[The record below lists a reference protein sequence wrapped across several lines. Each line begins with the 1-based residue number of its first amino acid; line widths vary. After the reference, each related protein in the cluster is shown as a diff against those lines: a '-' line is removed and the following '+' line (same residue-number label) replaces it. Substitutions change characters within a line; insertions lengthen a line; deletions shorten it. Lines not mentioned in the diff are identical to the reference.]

1 MKKRGY
7 WNPFWDEM
15 LALDPE
21 FFDAY
26 TVFSSVPWVSGTL
39 SPKMKEFIYTAFD
52 VAATHLYVSGLRQ
65 HIRNALGY
73 GATREEL
80 MEVFQIA
87 STLGIHACSVG
98 VPILLDELRA
108 KEKAPAS
115 AAPAPVPKRARKERV
130 TAGNW
135 QRSTTVTNCSPSLTG
150 PASSFASPLPGSV
163 SRPPAFTS
171 GVPRRCGTAP
181 TLQCGPRSGC
191 LLSRVGGARFERW
204 RNDPSRTKAWR
215 GGCVSGTAN
224 FVAKCGTCCHLS
236 TYRRVSH
243 EHDHPEAEVSPDDDR
258 AHVPDH
264 DNPQHGGR

>member
-1 MKKRGY
+1 MEVLELTATLGIHACNIGVPILVEELGAKAPDIHALSPRQEEIKADFVKKRGY

-108 KEKAPAS
+108 KEKAP
-115 AAPAPVPKRARKERV
+115 V
-130 TAGNW
+130 
-135 QRSTTVTNCSPSLTG
+135 
-150 PASSFASPLPGSV
+150 
-163 SRPPAFTS
+163 
-171 GVPRRCGTAP
+171 
-181 TLQCGPRSGC
+181 
-191 LLSRVGGARFERW
+191 
-204 RNDPSRTKAWR
+204 
-215 GGCVSGTAN
+215 
-224 FVAKCGTCCHLS
+224 
-236 TYRRVSH
+236 
-243 EHDHPEAEVSPDDDR
+243 
-258 AHVPDH
+258 
-264 DNPQHGGR
+264 